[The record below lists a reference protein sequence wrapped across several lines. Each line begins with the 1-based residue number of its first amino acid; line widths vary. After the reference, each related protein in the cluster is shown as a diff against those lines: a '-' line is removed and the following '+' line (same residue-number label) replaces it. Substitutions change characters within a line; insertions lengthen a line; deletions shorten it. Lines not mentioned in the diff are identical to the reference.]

1 MTAMRQ
7 VGVGSEGGAEVLAIF
22 QQLIVDEWIS
32 GSLDTPLARI
42 KVDKKTAS
50 E

>member
-32 GSLDTPLARI
+32 GSLDTPSARI
-42 KVDKKTAS
+42 KVGKKTAS